1 MGNRLRVFR
10 IAWLTC
16 AFALA
21 VIRRVCILGSRARGH
36 RNPGKKQSRKSGKV
50 GGPMPSVVVKRF
62 EGGGKIDLGALKGK
76 VVLVDIWASWCAPCM
91 EEMPLL
97 TRWPDVSSRRAS
109 QIIAVSVD
117 EDKESAQTFLS
128 SRPSW
133 SLTVAHDPKGKL
145 PEALQPGKMPSSY
158 VVDAEGIIRYVNE
171 GFERGDIKVSRSGSW
186 RWRRRLHDQAR
197 IARHR
202 GGPRRFAAGRRDGA
216 RGDVRRSGQQR
227 HGERVPVRV
236 HGRPADGAHA
246 LRVSDD
252 SDHHQHLRR
261 QGRAARPRLA
271 AGDASTSPASR

>member
-1 MGNRLRVFR
+1 MGDRLRVFR
-10 IAWLTC
+10 IASLTC

-21 VIRRVCILGSRARGH
+21 ASGGCASSEAGREDTETPA
-36 RNPGKKQSRKSGKV
+36 KKQSRTGGKV

-62 EGGGKIDLGALKGK
+62 EGGGRIDLGALKGK

-97 TRWPDVSSRRAS
+97 DEMAGRLKQKGV

-117 EDKESAQTFLS
+117 EDKESAQTFLG

-171 GFERGDIKVSRSGSW
+171 GFERGDLKVLEK
-186 RWRRRLHDQAR
+186 RLVA
-197 IARHR
+197 
-202 GGPRRFAAGRRDGA
+202 
-216 RGDVRRSGQQR
+216 
-227 HGERVPVRV
+227 
-236 HGRPADGAHA
+236 
-246 LRVSDD
+246 
-252 SDHHQHLRR
+252 
-261 QGRAARPRLA
+261 LA
-271 AGDASTSPASR
+271 ADAS

>member
-10 IAWLTC
+10 SAWLTC
-16 AFALA
+16 ALALA
-21 VIRRVCILGSRARGH
+21 VSGGCASSEAGREDTE
-36 RNPGKKQSRKSGKV
+36 NPAKKQSHKSGKV

-97 TRWPDVSSRRAS
+97 DEMAGRLKEKGV

-145 PEALQPGKMPSSY
+145 PAVLQPGKMPSSY
-158 VVDAEGIIRYVNE
+158 VVDADGIIRYVNE
-171 GFERGDIKVSRSGSW
+171 GFERGDLKVLEK
-186 RWRRRLHDQAR
+186 RLVA
-197 IARHR
+197 
-202 GGPRRFAAGRRDGA
+202 
-216 RGDVRRSGQQR
+216 
-227 HGERVPVRV
+227 
-236 HGRPADGAHA
+236 
-246 LRVSDD
+246 
-252 SDHHQHLRR
+252 
-261 QGRAARPRLA
+261 LA
-271 AGDASTSPASR
+271 AEAS

>member
-1 MGNRLRVFR
+1 MGDRLRVFR

-21 VIRRVCILGSRARGH
+21 VSGGCASSEAGREDTETPAK
-36 RNPGKKQSRKSGKV
+36 NQSRMNGKV
-50 GGPMPSVVVKRF
+50 GGLMPSVVVKRF

-97 TRWPDVSSRRAS
+97 DEMAGRLKQKGV

-133 SLTVAHDPKGKL
+133 SLTVAHDPKGRL
-145 PEALQPGKMPSSY
+145 ADALQPGKMPSSY

-171 GFERGDIKVSRSGSW
+171 GFERGDLKVLEK
-186 RWRRRLHDQAR
+186 RL
-197 IARHR
+197 
-202 GGPRRFAAGRRDGA
+202 
-216 RGDVRRSGQQR
+216 V
-227 HGERVPVRV
+227 
-236 HGRPADGAHA
+236 A
-246 LRVSDD
+246 L
-252 SDHHQHLRR
+252 
-261 QGRAARPRLA
+261 ATE
-271 AGDASTSPASR
+271 AS

>member
-1 MGNRLRVFR
+1 MGDHLRVFR

-21 VIRRVCILGSRARGH
+21 VSGGCASSEAGREDTETPA
-36 RNPGKKQSRKSGKV
+36 KKQSRTSAKV

-62 EGGGKIDLGALKGK
+62 EGGGKIDLGALQGK

-97 TRWPDVSSRRAS
+97 DEMAGRLKQKGV

-133 SLTVAHDPKGKL
+133 SLTVAHDPKGRL
-145 PEALQPGKMPSSY
+145 PDALQPGKMPSSY

-171 GFERGDIKVSRSGSW
+171 GFERGDLKVLEK
-186 RWRRRLHDQAR
+186 RLVA
-197 IARHR
+197 
-202 GGPRRFAAGRRDGA
+202 
-216 RGDVRRSGQQR
+216 
-227 HGERVPVRV
+227 
-236 HGRPADGAHA
+236 
-246 LRVSDD
+246 
-252 SDHHQHLRR
+252 
-261 QGRAARPRLA
+261 LA
-271 AGDASTSPASR
+271 AEAS

>member
-10 IAWLTC
+10 IAWLGIF

-21 VIRRVCILGSRARGH
+21 VTAGCASSDAAQGDTEK
-36 RNPGKKQSRKSGKV
+36 PGKKQTSKSGKI
-50 GGPMPSVVVKRF
+50 GAPMPSVVVKRI

-97 TRWPDVSSRRAS
+97 DEMAGRLKEKGV
-109 QIIAVSVD
+109 QIIAVSID
-117 EDKESAQTFLS
+117 EDKDSAQTFLS

-171 GFERGDIKVSRSGSW
+171 GFERADLKVLEK
-186 RWRRRLHDQAR
+186 RLVA
-197 IARHR
+197 
-202 GGPRRFAAGRRDGA
+202 
-216 RGDVRRSGQQR
+216 
-227 HGERVPVRV
+227 
-236 HGRPADGAHA
+236 
-246 LRVSDD
+246 
-252 SDHHQHLRR
+252 
-261 QGRAARPRLA
+261 LA
-271 AGDASTSPASR
+271 ADPS

>member
-1 MGNRLRVFR
+1 MGNRRRVFR

-21 VIRRVCILGSRARGH
+21 VTGGCASSEAGREDTETPA
-36 RNPGKKQSRKSGKV
+36 KKQSHKSGKI
-50 GGPMPSVVVKRF
+50 GAPMPSVVVKRF
-62 EGGGKIDLGALKGK
+62 EGGGKIDFGAFQGK

-97 TRWPDVSSRRAS
+97 DEMAGRLKQKGV

-117 EDKESAQTFLS
+117 EDKDSAQTFLS

-171 GFERGDIKVSRSGSW
+171 GFERGDLKVLEK
-186 RWRRRLHDQAR
+186 RL
-197 IARHR
+197 
-202 GGPRRFAAGRRDGA
+202 
-216 RGDVRRSGQQR
+216 V
-227 HGERVPVRV
+227 
-236 HGRPADGAHA
+236 A
-246 LRVSDD
+246 L
-252 SDHHQHLRR
+252 
-261 QGRAARPRLA
+261 ATE
-271 AGDASTSPASR
+271 AS

>member
-1 MGNRLRVFR
+1 MGDRLRAFR

-21 VIRRVCILGSRARGH
+21 VSGGCASSEAGREDTET
-36 RNPGKKQSRKSGKV
+36 PGKKQSRTSGKV
-50 GGPMPSVVVKRF
+50 GGLMPSVVVKRF

-97 TRWPDVSSRRAS
+97 DEMAGRLKQKGV

-117 EDKESAQTFLS
+117 EDKESAQTFLG

-171 GFERGDIKVSRSGSW
+171 GFERGDLKVLEK
-186 RWRRRLHDQAR
+186 RLVA
-197 IARHR
+197 
-202 GGPRRFAAGRRDGA
+202 
-216 RGDVRRSGQQR
+216 
-227 HGERVPVRV
+227 
-236 HGRPADGAHA
+236 
-246 LRVSDD
+246 
-252 SDHHQHLRR
+252 
-261 QGRAARPRLA
+261 LA
-271 AGDASTSPASR
+271 ADAS

>member
-1 MGNRLRVFR
+1 MGNRRRVFR

-21 VIRRVCILGSRARGH
+21 VTGGCASSEAARGDSET
-36 RNPGKKQSRKSGKV
+36 PGKKQSHKSGKI
-50 GGPMPSVVVKRF
+50 GAPMPSIVVKRF
-62 EGGGKIDLGALKGK
+62 EGGGKIDLGALQGK

-97 TRWPDVSSRRAS
+97 DEMAGRLKQKGV

-133 SLTVAHDPKGKL
+133 SLTVAHDPKGRL

-171 GFERGDIKVSRSGSW
+171 GFERADLKVLEK
-186 RWRRRLHDQAR
+186 RLVA
-197 IARHR
+197 
-202 GGPRRFAAGRRDGA
+202 
-216 RGDVRRSGQQR
+216 
-227 HGERVPVRV
+227 
-236 HGRPADGAHA
+236 
-246 LRVSDD
+246 
-252 SDHHQHLRR
+252 
-261 QGRAARPRLA
+261 LA
-271 AGDASTSPASR
+271 AEAS